1 MRTTTIFISM
11 FFVLSLVSLETN
23 AQRQI
28 QISDPSGLGLGRM
41 EPISKQ
47 IFDNARYRVYYQM
60 VFSQDVS
67 NLDLRTEAQTILLI
81 GTKHSAFLDHNALRM
96 DSIMNVL
103 YQTNTNPMEAVAQ
116 LTSFRARFNTTIIK
130 NYPERGSFTF
140 QEVVGGDNHRYVD
153 RDVNLNWTLVNE
165 EREIAGHTARKAT
178 TTFRGRDYIAWF
190 APGIPISEGPFVFS
204 GLPGLILEIYDTEN
218 HYRFTIN
225 GLTAVTG
232 NDPIYLVDRDVVHSS
247 RNDVRRMLRNM
258 SENPAIAIQALS
270 GGATINISDISKE
283 EVQRRL
289 SRPRPF
295 NPIERY

>member
-1 MRTTTIFISM
+1 MKIAIFTSAL
-11 FFVLSLVSLETN
+11 FVLLLVSLETN
-23 AQRQI
+23 AQT
-28 QISDPSGLGLGRM
+28 ISVNPADLSGMRVDSV
-41 EPISKQ
+41 PKHIV
-47 IFDNARYRVYYQM
+47 DNARYRVFYRM
-60 VFSQDVS
+60 VFSQDVE

-81 GTKHSAFLDHNALRM
+81 GTNHSAFLDY
-96 DSIMNVL
+96 NVL
-103 YQTNTNPMEAVAQ
+103 RSDSLLNVIYRNNADAGEVFVQ
-116 LTSFRARFNTTIIK
+116 LMPFRRLVNFNTTIIK

-140 QEVVGGDNHRYVD
+140 QERIMDDNHRYVD
-153 RDVNLNWTLVNE
+153 RDVNLNWILVNE

-232 NDPIYLVDRDVVHSS
+232 YDPIYLRDRNVVRSS
-247 RNDVRRMLRNM
+247 RDDVRRMLRNL
-258 SENPAIAIQALS
+258 SENPGLRLQGITYTVTNARGQTIAS
-270 GGATINISDISKE
+270 RN
-283 EVQRRL
+283 